1 MNADLKGQDLTKLNK
16 TEARQGSWGKPVL
29 YVLVAGLVL
38 AGIGAI
44 TLEAFDAD
52 EVTADI
58 GGEGPAQ

>member
-1 MNADLKGQDLTKLNK
+1 MTKLNK